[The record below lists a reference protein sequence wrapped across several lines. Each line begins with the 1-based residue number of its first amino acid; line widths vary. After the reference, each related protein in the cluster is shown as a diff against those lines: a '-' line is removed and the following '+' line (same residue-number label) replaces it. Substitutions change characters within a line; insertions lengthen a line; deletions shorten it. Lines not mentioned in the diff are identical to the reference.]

1 MTLHP
6 DFKEFIESLNK
17 NEVEY
22 LLVGGYAVVIYGYVR
37 ATGDMDIWVNNS
49 PENSIRVIEALKE
62 FGFNFPNLD
71 SSTIQQD
78 DLVLQ
83 LGYPPYRIDIIT
95 TPSGVDFDVCYPK
108 REIFQLE
115 DEQSI
120 NVIDL
125 DSLKQNKRSTG
136 RNKDLDDI
144 ENLP

>member
-37 ATGDMDIWVNNS
+37 ATGDMDFWVNNS

-62 FGFNFPNLD
+62 FGFNFPDLD

-95 TPSGVDFDVCYPK
+95 TPSGVDFDICYPK

-115 DEQSI
+115 DELSI